1 MDNQKA
7 LQYWTQKSRSNVT
20 PLTAKV
26 RSTNDFSQMDADFIC
41 QYVGPDCDLLDL
53 ATGTGITLNKYSDR
67 VKSVVAVERYPEFTQ
82 FIEKRPNVEVVISN
96 ILDFETPKKFDV
108 ITFFGTVQYFN
119 QEEVALLY
127 RKYKAFLKPQ
137 GKFLVKTQFGVKE
150 DVLVDGFSEELQCN
164 YYSEYRTLNHEIA
177 ILKQAG
183 FSHVEI
189 VDIYPPEFNRWE
201 NTHFYAL
208 IVD

>member
-7 LQYWTQKSRSNVT
+7 LQYWTQKSRANVT

-41 QYVGPDCDLLDL
+41 RFVDQNSDLLDL

-67 VKSVVAVERYPEFTQ
+67 VKSVVAVERYAEFTQ
-82 FIEKRPNVEVVISN
+82 FIEKRPNVEIVVSDIT
-96 ILDFETPKKFDV
+96 DFETTRKFDV
-108 ITFFGTVQYFN
+108 INFFGIIQYFN
-119 QEEVALLY
+119 RDEAARLY
-127 RKYKAFLKPQ
+127 SKYKAFLKPN
-137 GKFLVKTQFGVKE
+137 GKFLIKNQFGVRE

-164 YYSEYRTLNHEIA
+164 YYSEYRTLDTETA
-177 ILKQAG
+177 ILKRAG
-183 FSHVEI
+183 FSHFEV

-208 IVD
+208 IVE

>member
-67 VKSVVAVERYPEFTQ
+67 VKSVVAVERYAEFTQ
-82 FIEKRPNVEVVISN
+82 FIEKRPNVEVVVSDIT
-96 ILDFETPKKFDV
+96 DFETTRKFDV
-108 ITFFGTVQYFN
+108 INFFGIIQYFN
-119 QEEVALLY
+119 RGEAAGLY
-127 RKYKAFLKPQ
+127 RKYKAFLKPN
-137 GKFLVKTQFGVKE
+137 GKILIKNQFGVKE

-164 YYSEYRTLNHEIA
+164 YYSEYRTLDTETA

-183 FSHVEI
+183 FSRFEI
-189 VDIYPPEFNRWE
+189 VDIYPPEFNRWQ

-208 IVD
+208 IVE